1 MNLDYYSYEE
11 QENEEKEKFIS
22 DFRNLIYEERKK
34 RGYLELVFIC
44 IGTDRMTG
52 DCFGPI
58 VGSKLKELL
67 ENYNIFNINI
77 YGSLEENICYTNIEN
92 VIEIIKNRHPNAC
105 IIVID
110 AALSKKENIGKVF
123 VSREKTMLGK
133 GLNKNKIEIGDL
145 SIKAVVGK
153 NNKIPYYNF
162 TVLQNVSLNVVI
174 RMASM
179 VAEGIVEIIKY
190 G

>member
-1 MNLDYYSYEE
+1 
-11 QENEEKEKFIS
+11 
-22 DFRNLIYEERKK
+22 
-34 RGYLELVFIC
+34 
-44 IGTDRMTG
+44 
-52 DCFGPI
+52 
-58 VGSKLKELL
+58 
-67 ENYNIFNINI
+67 
-77 YGSLEENICYTNIEN
+77 
-92 VIEIIKNRHPNAC
+92 
-105 IIVID
+105 
-110 AALSKKENIGKVF
+110 
-123 VSREKTMLGK
+123 MLGK

>member
-11 QENEEKEKFIS
+11 TVNKEKEKFIL
-22 DFRNLIYEERKK
+22 DFNRFIYEERKK

-67 ENYNIFNINI
+67 ANYNIFNINI
-77 YGSLEENICYTNIEN
+77 YGNLEENISCTNVER
-92 VIEIIKNRHPNAC
+92 VIQTIKNRHPNAC

-110 AALSKKENIGKVF
+110 AALSKRENIGKIF

-145 SIKAVVGK
+145 SIRAVVGK
-153 NNKIPYYNF
+153 NNKLPYYNF
-162 TVLQNVSLNVVI
+162 AVLQNVSLNDVI
-174 RMASM
+174 KMATI
-179 VAEGIVEIIKY
+179 VTEGIIEIIKY